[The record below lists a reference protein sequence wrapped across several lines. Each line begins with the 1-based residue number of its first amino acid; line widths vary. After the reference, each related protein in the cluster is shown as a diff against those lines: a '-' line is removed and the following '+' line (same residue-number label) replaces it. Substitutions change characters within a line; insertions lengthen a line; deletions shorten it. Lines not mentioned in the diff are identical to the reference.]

1 MARSYSL
8 LCRTC
13 GVLLLLG
20 GVGFVLSSFRA
31 LAPGAES
38 VTPFPMGPNGLYFF
52 AFTGCALVG
61 WGGALFAAPAGA
73 AGRRLGT
80 TTALALAL
88 MALYRMAV
96 WVMGDVWW
104 LGELPRIEAALFL
117 LIALAFVWLRPAR
130 ASSEAS

>member
-1 MARSYSL
+1 VTRAYSW
-8 LCRTC
+8 LCRIC
-13 GVLLLLG
+13 GTLLLLG
-20 GVGFVLSSFRA
+20 GALFVLSSFRA
-31 LAPGAES
+31 FAPGSEPVMS
-38 VTPFPMGPNGLYFF
+38 FPMGPNGLYFF

-88 MALYRMAV
+88 MALYRMTV

-117 LIALAFVWLRPAR
+117 LIALAFVWLRPTR
-130 ASSEAS
+130 AASEAS